1 MKNFIWLL
9 LFLLGSF
16 VSFGQSQKTLIKS
29 FNVNVDEVTIN
40 IEGNKSVST
49 WDKLYVRVELIVKTN
64 MRNEI
69 LEVLV
74 KNGRYNFESQINNQ
88 ILTISLPNLKD
99 KIKIGE
105 LDLVENFE
113 IKIWLPNETTLKEG
127 INL

>member
-29 FNVNVDEVTIN
+29 FNANVNEVTIN

-64 MRNEI
+64 MRNEL

-74 KNGRYNFESQINNQ
+74 KNGRYTLESNINGGK
-88 ILTISLPNLKD
+88 LFISIPNLQN
-99 KIKIGE
+99 KIKIGDVE
-105 LDLVENFE
+105 LVENFE
-113 IKIWLPNETTLKEG
+113 IKIWLPNDDKLQNG
-127 INL
+127 VSL

>member
-9 LFLLGSF
+9 IFLLGSF

-29 FNVNVDEVTIN
+29 FNANVNEVTIN

-113 IKIWLPNETTLKEG
+113 IKIWLPNETTLKPKY
-127 INL
+127 

>member
-9 LFLLGSF
+9 IFLLGSF

-29 FNVNVDEVTIN
+29 FNANVNEVTIN

>member
-9 LFLLGSF
+9 IFLLGSF

-29 FNVNVDEVTIN
+29 FNANVDEVTIN

-64 MRNEI
+64 MRNEL

-74 KNGRYNFESQINNQ
+74 KNGRYTLESNINGGK
-88 ILTISLPNLKD
+88 LFISIPNLQN
-99 KIKIGE
+99 KIKIGDVE
-105 LDLVENFE
+105 LVENFE
-113 IKIWLPNETTLKEG
+113 IKIWLPNDDKLQNG
-127 INL
+127 VSL

>member
-9 LFLLGSF
+9 IFLLGSF

-29 FNVNVDEVTIN
+29 FNLNVDEVTIN

>member
-9 LFLLGSF
+9 IFLLGSF

-29 FNVNVDEVTIN
+29 FNANVNEVTIN

-64 MRNEI
+64 MRNEL

-74 KNGRYNFESQINNQ
+74 KNGRYTLESNINGGK
-88 ILTISLPNLKD
+88 LFISIPNLQN
-99 KIKIGE
+99 KIKIGDVE
-105 LDLVENFE
+105 LVENFE
-113 IKIWLPNETTLKEG
+113 IKIWLPNDDKLQNG
-127 INL
+127 VSL

>member
-9 LFLLGSF
+9 IFLLGSF

-29 FNVNVDEVTIN
+29 FNVNVNEVTIN

>member
-1 MKNFIWLL
+1 MV
-9 LFLLGSF
+9 FLLGSF

>member
-9 LFLLGSF
+9 IFLLGSF

-64 MRNEI
+64 MRNEL

-74 KNGRYNFESQINNQ
+74 KNGRYTLESNINGGK
-88 ILTISLPNLKD
+88 LFISIPNLQN
-99 KIKIGE
+99 KIKIGDVE
-105 LDLVENFE
+105 LVENFE
-113 IKIWLPNETTLKEG
+113 IKIWLPNDDKLQNG
-127 INL
+127 VSL

>member
-9 LFLLGSF
+9 IFLLGSF